1 MRQNEAAMQS
11 VGQLLEVRGIPFG
24 ARKADLHNVER
35 FIIAKYLG
43 APYRHRGRRLE
54 GLDCWGFIKLVYADL
69 DVRLFDIEDLEYGKA
84 WFLGRRDYLKDNL
97 DLDWEKVE
105 NPMILDGV
113 LFVNRKGIANHAG
126 IVLSEGRF
134 IHASR
139 QGVIVSSL
147 DDRAWQARIEGF
159 YRLKGRSW

>member
-1 MRQNEAAMQS
+1 MQS
-11 VGQLLEVRGIPFG
+11 VGELHKVRGLSFG
-24 ARKADLHNVER
+24 ARKADLHNVEER
-35 FIIAKYLG
+35 IIAKYLG
-43 APYRHRGRRLE
+43 TPYRHRGRSLA
-54 GLDCWGFIKLVYADL
+54 GVDCWGFIKLVYADL
-69 DVRLFDIEDLEYGKA
+69 GIRLFDIEELEYKRA
-84 WFLGRRDYLKDNL
+84 WFLEKRDYLKDNL

-105 NPMILDGV
+105 NPMILDGI

-147 DDRAWQARIEGF
+147 SDPAWKTRIESF
-159 YRLKGRSW
+159 YRLKEKIW